1 MGGCNSTPE
10 EREQRRVNNQ
20 INKQLSKE
28 KRNQSVKI
36 LLLGTG
42 VSTMARVNKTNLDL
56 RGLPLRKT
64 ND

>member
-10 EREQRRVNNQ
+10 EQEQKRVNAR

-42 VSTMARVNKTNLDL
+42 TLGKPPPRT
-56 RGLPLRKT
+56 T
-64 ND
+64 QII